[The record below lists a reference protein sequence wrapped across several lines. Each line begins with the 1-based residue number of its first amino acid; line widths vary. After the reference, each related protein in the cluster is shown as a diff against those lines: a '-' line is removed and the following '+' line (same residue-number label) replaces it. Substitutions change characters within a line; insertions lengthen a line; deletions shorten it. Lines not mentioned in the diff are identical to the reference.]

1 MIITIDGPAGSGKS
15 TAARNL
21 ATRLGIAF
29 LDTGATYRAVTLKAL
44 ETGIDLADEDALCEV
59 ARNCDVSFE
68 PAPQGLRVLLDG
80 RDVSTEIRTS
90 RVSEMSRY
98 AAASPK
104 VREVLVNLQRRLGA
118 ELGSFVTEGRDQ
130 GTVVFPQANLK
141 VYLDADPAVRARRRH
156 AELAASGHK
165 DSYESVLSAIADRD
179 ARDRGRAVGPLSK
192 PKDAVVIDTSNM
204 EIQQVE
210 EMLVQLA
217 EALR

>member
-68 PAPQGLRVLLDG
+68 PAPQGLRVLLEG

-156 AELAASGHK
+156 AELAAAGYK